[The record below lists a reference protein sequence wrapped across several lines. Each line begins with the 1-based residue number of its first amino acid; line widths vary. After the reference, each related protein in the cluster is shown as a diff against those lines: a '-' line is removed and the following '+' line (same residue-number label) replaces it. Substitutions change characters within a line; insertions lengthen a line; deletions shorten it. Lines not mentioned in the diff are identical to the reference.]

1 MSFYLPYPQLNM
13 AEGTYV
19 PSAVHNINNA
29 TFAFW
34 QRALFQRAISTL
46 EISVPSKWRGEVRDF
61 LLYCLFS
68 NGFIG
73 VFDRN
78 ETGLSFQPG
87 TVYGFDFYYQPTRF
101 LFANPAV
108 KGGEKTDLEI
118 GTECAL
124 IKLTPDYKSAFDIIN
139 YFAEKLSL
147 LDTSINLSIIN
158 SRFGYL
164 LGAKNKSA
172 AAAIKKI
179 FDKLNSGKPA
189 VVYDERILDDRPG
202 QSKEG
207 TPFQFIDRKDLK
219 AGYITTDQL
228 NDFQTLLNR
237 FDAEIG
243 IPTNPV
249 EKKERMNSLELMPL
263 DTISRSVTWFETLS
277 SSLEVA
283 RELYPELEAFTVS
296 LRWRDLAQQEG
307 GQANVTGENDI
318 AGIL

>member
-1 MSFYLPYPQLNM
+1 MSFYLPYPQLNR

-19 PSAVHNINNA
+19 PSSVHNANNA

-46 EISVPSKWRGEVRDF
+46 DISVPDKWRGEVRDF
-61 LLYCLFS
+61 FLYCLFS
-68 NGFIG
+68 YGYVA
-73 VFDRN
+73 VFNRP
-78 ETGLSFQPG
+78 ETGLSFMPG
-87 TVYGFDFYYQPTRF
+87 TIYGFDFYYQPTRF
-101 LFANPAV
+101 VYANPAV
-108 KGGEKTDLEI
+108 TGNEKTDLEI

-124 IKLTPDYKSAFDIIN
+124 IKLTPDYRSAFDIIN

-172 AAAIKKI
+172 AGAIKKI
-179 FDKLNSGKPA
+179 FDKLNSGQPA

-263 DTISRSVTWFETLS
+263 DTISRSVTWFETLES
-277 SSLEVA
+277 SIEVA
-283 RELYPELEAFTVS
+283 RELFPELSELTVA

-307 GQANVTGENDI
+307 GEANVTGEND
-318 AGIL
+318 LDRVL